1 MLPGEHSREPVVG
14 LPQGATSSLR
24 SYSPLQLFFL
34 MRLSW
39 LQRQRRECINVLDAN
54 DWRMR
59 LLHKALY
66 STYQDCLRE
75 GVEEEAKILLGQQQP
90 TN

>member
-1 MLPGEHSREPVVG
+1 MVG

-24 SYSPLQLFFL
+24 SYAPIQLFFL

-39 LQRQRRECINVLDAN
+39 LQRQRRECINVLNAN
-54 DWRMR
+54 DWHMR
-59 LLHKALY
+59 LLNKALY
-66 STYQDCLRE
+66 STYQDCVRE
-75 GVEEEAKILLGQQQP
+75 GVEEEAKVVLRQEQQ